1 MEIQSVDAANNT
13 NQFNQIALI
22 NTDKSKKKPYD
33 VKIKNYNPNEPKIKA
48 NMKYSDKH
56 RFRKYKTKTE
66 PKLYSKIM
74 VDDEEELISKIRK
87 EFGIK
92 DTTRKNYSEVET
104 SGTPYYKAPN
114 PQLPERQSM
123 VRFDDDELSDM
134 TRKDIEDI
142 LGGIISQITR
152 DEDAK
157 AVGLTLASGEDMGDI
172 DDEDLLPADDD
183 DEPLPLMREA
193 SRGTELSA
201 LTTKAEEIETLNYDD
216 LVTELNKRG
225 LTRKSG
231 QPPTNPATIKRHET
245 EMRKKIMEFD
255 KNRGASP

>member
-1 MEIQSVDAANNT
+1 MIC
-13 NQFNQIALI
+13 
-22 NTDKSKKKPYD
+22 
-33 VKIKNYNPNEPKIKA
+33 
-48 NMKYSDKH
+48 
-56 RFRKYKTKTE
+56 KTE
-66 PKLYSKIM
+66 
-74 VDDEEELISKIRK
+74 K

-134 TRKDIEDI
+134 TRKEIEDI
-142 LGGIISQITR
+142 LGGIISQVAG
-152 DEDAK
+152 DAK
-157 AVGLTLASGEDMGDI
+157 AVGLTLASGEDIEDV
-172 DDEDLLPADDD
+172 DDEDLLPA
-183 DEPLPLMREA
+183 EPVPLMREL

-231 QPPTNPATIKRHET
+231 QPPTNPATIKKHET
-245 EMRKKIMEFD
+245 ELRKRIMEFD

>member
-1 MEIQSVDAANNT
+1 
-13 NQFNQIALI
+13 
-22 NTDKSKKKPYD
+22 
-33 VKIKNYNPNEPKIKA
+33 
-48 NMKYSDKH
+48 
-56 RFRKYKTKTE
+56 
-66 PKLYSKIM
+66 
-74 VDDEEELISKIRK
+74 
-87 EFGIK
+87 
-92 DTTRKNYSEVET
+92 
-104 SGTPYYKAPN
+104 
-114 PQLPERQSM
+114 M

-134 TRKDIEDI
+134 TRNEIQDI
-142 LGGIISQITR
+142 LGEIISQVAG
-152 DEDAK
+152 DAK

-183 DEPLPLMREA
+183 DDDEPVPLMREA

-231 QPPTNPATIKRHET
+231 QPPTNPTTIKRHET

>member
-142 LGGIISQITR
+142 LGGIISQVAG
-152 DEDAK
+152 D
-157 AVGLTLASGEDMGDI
+157 AVGLTLASGEDIGDL
-172 DDEDLLPADDD
+172 DEEDLLPDDD
-183 DEPLPLMREA
+183 PPPLMREL

-231 QPPTNPATIKRHET
+231 QPPTNPATIKKHET
-245 EMRKKIMEFD
+245 EMRKRIMEFD

>member
-22 NTDKSKKKPYD
+22 NTDKLKKKPYD

-134 TRKDIEDI
+134 TRKEIEDI
-142 LGGIISQITR
+142 LGGIISQVAG
-152 DEDAK
+152 D
-157 AVGLTLASGEDMGDI
+157 AVGLTLASGEDMEDV
-172 DDEDLLPADDD
+172 DDEDLLPD
-183 DEPLPLMREA
+183 DEPLMREA

-231 QPPTNPATIKRHET
+231 QPPTNPATIKKHET
-245 EMRKKIMEFD
+245 EMRKRIMEFD

>member
-1 MEIQSVDAANNT
+1 
-13 NQFNQIALI
+13 
-22 NTDKSKKKPYD
+22 
-33 VKIKNYNPNEPKIKA
+33 
-48 NMKYSDKH
+48 
-56 RFRKYKTKTE
+56 
-66 PKLYSKIM
+66 M

-123 VRFDDDELSDM
+123 VKFDDELSDM
-134 TRKDIEDI
+134 TRNEIQDI
-142 LGGIISQITR
+142 LGGIIFQVAG
-152 DEDAK
+152 D
-157 AVGLTLASGEDMGDI
+157 AVGLTLASGEDMEDV
-172 DDEDLLPADDD
+172 DDEDLLPD
-183 DEPLPLMREA
+183 DEPVPLMREL

>member
-114 PQLPERQSM
+114 PQLPEIQSM
-123 VRFDDDELSDM
+123 VKFDDELSDM
-134 TRKDIEDI
+134 TRNEIQDI
-142 LGGIISQITR
+142 LGGIISQVAG
-152 DEDAK
+152 DAK

-172 DDEDLLPADDD
+172 DDEDLLPADD
-183 DEPLPLMREA
+183 PPPLMREL

-245 EMRKKIMEFD
+245 EMRKRIMEFD
-255 KNRGASP
+255 KNRGAST

>member
-123 VRFDDDELSDM
+123 VKFDDELSDM
-134 TRKDIEDI
+134 TRKEIEDI
-142 LGGIISQITR
+142 LGGIISQVAG

-157 AVGLTLASGEDMGDI
+157 AVGLTLASGEDIGNI

-183 DEPLPLMREA
+183 ELTPLMRVA
-193 SRGTELSA
+193 SRATELSA
-201 LTTKAEEIETLNYDD
+201 AITASPGTAEDIEDLKLELQRRGIAQIRGTTPKSPRAIKARI
-216 LVTELNKRG
+216 G
-225 LTRKSG
+225 LLK
-231 QPPTNPATIKRHET
+231 Q
-245 EMRKKIMEFD
+245 KIRDFD

>member
-123 VRFDDDELSDM
+123 VKFDDELSDM
-134 TRKDIEDI
+134 TRKEIEDI
-142 LGGIISQITR
+142 LGGIISQVAG
-152 DEDAK
+152 D
-157 AVGLTLASGEDMGDI
+157 AVGLTLASGEDMEDV
-172 DDEDLLPADDD
+172 DDEDLLPDDD
-183 DEPLPLMREA
+183 PPPLMREL

-231 QPPTNPATIKRHET
+231 QPPTNPATIKKHET
-245 EMRKKIMEFD
+245 EMRKRIMEFD

>member
-1 MEIQSVDAANNT
+1 
-13 NQFNQIALI
+13 
-22 NTDKSKKKPYD
+22 
-33 VKIKNYNPNEPKIKA
+33 
-48 NMKYSDKH
+48 
-56 RFRKYKTKTE
+56 
-66 PKLYSKIM
+66 M

-123 VRFDDDELSDM
+123 VKFDDELSDM
-134 TRKDIEDI
+134 TRKEIEDI
-142 LGGIISQITR
+142 LGGIISQVAG
-152 DEDAK
+152 DAK
-157 AVGLTLASGEDMGDI
+157 AVGLTLASGEDIGDL
-172 DDEDLLPADDD
+172 DEEDLLPDDD
-183 DEPLPLMREA
+183 PPPLMREL

-231 QPPTNPATIKRHET
+231 QPP
-245 EMRKKIMEFD
+245 
-255 KNRGASP
+255 

>member
-13 NQFNQIALI
+13 NQLNQIALI

-123 VRFDDDELSDM
+123 FKFNDDELSDM

-142 LGGIISQITR
+142 LGGIISQATR
-152 DEDAK
+152 DKDAK
-157 AVGLTLASGEDMGDI
+157 AVGLTLASGEDIGDV
-172 DDEDLLPADDD
+172 DDEDLLPD
-183 DEPLPLMREA
+183 DEPVPLMREL

-231 QPPTNPATIKRHET
+231 QPPTNPTTIKRHET

>member
-22 NTDKSKKKPYD
+22 NTDKSRKKPYD

-134 TRKDIEDI
+134 TRKDIED
-142 LGGIISQITR
+142 
-152 DEDAK
+152 
-157 AVGLTLASGEDMGDI
+157 
-172 DDEDLLPADDD
+172 
-183 DEPLPLMREA
+183 
-193 SRGTELSA
+193 
-201 LTTKAEEIETLNYDD
+201 
-216 LVTELNKRG
+216 
-225 LTRKSG
+225 
-231 QPPTNPATIKRHET
+231 
-245 EMRKKIMEFD
+245 
-255 KNRGASP
+255 

>member
-1 MEIQSVDAANNT
+1 
-13 NQFNQIALI
+13 
-22 NTDKSKKKPYD
+22 
-33 VKIKNYNPNEPKIKA
+33 
-48 NMKYSDKH
+48 MKYSDKQ

-134 TRKDIEDI
+134 TRKEIEDI
-142 LGGIISQITR
+142 LGGIISQVAR
-152 DEDAK
+152 DEEPK
-157 AVGLTLASGEDMGDI
+157 AVGLTLASGEDMEDV
-172 DDEDLLPADDD
+172 DDEDLLPD
-183 DEPLPLMREA
+183 DEPVPLMREL

-201 LTTKAEEIETLNYDD
+201 LTTKAEEIENLNYDD
-216 LVTELNKRG
+216 LVIELNKRG

-231 QPPTNPATIKRHET
+231 QPPTNPTTIKRHET
-245 EMRKKIMEFD
+245 EMRKRIMEFD

>member
-134 TRKDIEDI
+134 TRNEIQDI
-142 LGGIISQITR
+142 LGGIISQVAG
-152 DEDAK
+152 DAK

-172 DDEDLLPADDD
+172 DDEDLLPDDD
-183 DEPLPLMREA
+183 PPPLMREL

-231 QPPTNPATIKRHET
+231 QPPTNPTTIQKHEI
-245 EMRKKIMEFD
+245 EMRKRIMEFD
-255 KNRGASP
+255 RNRGASP

>member
-1 MEIQSVDAANNT
+1 
-13 NQFNQIALI
+13 
-22 NTDKSKKKPYD
+22 
-33 VKIKNYNPNEPKIKA
+33 
-48 NMKYSDKH
+48 
-56 RFRKYKTKTE
+56 
-66 PKLYSKIM
+66 M

-134 TRKDIEDI
+134 TRNDIEDI
-142 LGGIISQITR
+142 LGEIISQVTG

-157 AVGLTLASGEDMGDI
+157 AVGLTLASGEDMEDV
-172 DDEDLLPADDD
+172 DDEDLLPDDD
-183 DEPLPLMREA
+183 PPPLMREL

-245 EMRKKIMEFD
+245 EMRKRIMEFD

>member
-134 TRKDIEDI
+134 TRKEIEDI
-142 LGGIISQITR
+142 LGGIISQVAG
-152 DEDAK
+152 D
-157 AVGLTLASGEDMGDI
+157 AVGLTLASGEDIGDV
-172 DDEDLLPADDD
+172 DDEDLLPDDD
-183 DEPLPLMREA
+183 PPPLMREL

-245 EMRKKIMEFD
+245 EMRKRIMEFD

>member
-142 LGGIISQITR
+142 LGGIISQVAG
-152 DEDAK
+152 D
-157 AVGLTLASGEDMGDI
+157 VVGEDMEDV
-172 DDEDLLPADDD
+172 DDEDLLPD
-183 DEPLPLMREA
+183 DEPVPLMREL

-231 QPPTNPATIKRHET
+231 QPPTNPTTIKRHET
-245 EMRKKIMEFD
+245 EMRNKILEFD
-255 KNRGASP
+255 KNRGAST

>member
-134 TRKDIEDI
+134 TRKEIEDI
-142 LGGIISQITR
+142 LGGIISQVAG
-152 DEDAK
+152 DAK
-157 AVGLTLASGEDMGDI
+157 AVGLTLASGEDIGDL
-172 DDEDLLPADDD
+172 DEEDLLPDD
-183 DEPLPLMREA
+183 DEPLPLVREA

-216 LVTELNKRG
+216 LVIELSKRG

-231 QPPTNPATIKRHET
+231 QPPTNPTTIKRHET
-245 EMRKKIMEFD
+245 EMRKRIMEFD